1 MHELTPAED
10 KHGLLVM
17 QSQKACLQVC
27 LRQVL
32 AIGYDLGALPFD
44 AVILLLLF
52 RDQRTC
58 PGLRNGIA
66 HFTYSPL

>member
-32 AIGYDLGALPFD
+32 AIGYDLGALHFD
-44 AVILLLLF
+44 AVILLLV
-52 RDQRTC
+52 QRQLDLLMATIIFADWS
-58 PGLRNGIA
+58 RR
-66 HFTYSPL
+66 S

>member
-32 AIGYDLGALPFD
+32 AIDYDFGALHFD
-44 AVILLLLF
+44 AVILLLV
-52 RDQRTC
+52 QRQLDLLMATIIFADWS
-58 PGLRNGIA
+58 RR
-66 HFTYSPL
+66 S